1 MKALYALCLSLA
13 AFAFA
18 RPAQAEL
25 KYLSYEVQSGTVKE
39 LTAEEVEKLDV
50 TDKRWHGTISTT
62 TEDGTQT
69 QTTEMLFV
77 QDTDISKDYYIGV
90 FEVTQA
96 QAHHL
101 GLRQAVS
108 NLGSAYG
115 VEYSNTGF
123 PFASTPTLNN
133 KPGLAFP
140 KSAQWLA
147 YASASEGKL
156 ATSDKKATN
165 LHGGAA
171 SYSSSELVAWYNDN
185 KKWQA
190 GANIHGVIDIFGNAA
205 EYTCDLGEDGSP
217 VVAFYGWPAESTNKY
232 SWKKLQGLTSPA
244 ATRLDAYTIGG
255 SITDIWGARL
265 VYTVPAARTYTLTVT
280 LDGTEVS
287 KQEGINEGVEVTV
300 TPPTPAEWH
309 RLSGCTI
316 TPPQEDLQPPT
327 GEALERPYTFQMP
340 AADLTFAYTSEPYG
354 TITVEG
360 GTATVTHGEETVAA
374 GKNTQVVEGDT
385 VTLTARDPA
394 AYERFTGWTV
404 TKGEGEPTPIEPTTD
419 EETQESV
426 YSYTIPALQGGETFA
441 FTAHFEKIPYATIT
455 VKNGHAEV
463 NGETVTEVV
472 NGQEVTLVAN
482 APGEHQR
489 FTDWVVPEG
498 IEETNNRFTVS
509 GLTGQG
515 ETLTFEAKI
524 QTYPFVRVFG
534 GTVGG
539 TEGGRDDG
547 EGYYYYPGTTLNL
560 NPSGLDGYTHTGW
573 SVTVN
578 GTETESSL
586 QGDSYTIP
594 ANTYDVSIA
603 ITALYE
609 APTEPGQVEPG
620 TGATIR
626 LGYADTDGA
635 KAYDLFGSEVAADV
649 KLDDGY
655 GNVYAFPGYVPT
667 GTIATFD
674 LTDGTISYGEPTTVG
689 EAPSLVGYEGTYA
702 EFWREYMDWW
712 QKAYGTESTSYSND
726 ALTLRRVTRATDDPY
741 DDFYL
746 GVYET
751 SIANVAYLQKLCLP
765 DAKDLAFLDGK
776 IGDAKPYCFN
786 LNVTGF
792 NKENR
797 DALFDAG
804 FDVSKLPALVG
815 KAFGVTVTVPS
826 KSDLVAVA
834 GTPPTDN
841 PNAGRGASKDT
852 EIKTGMVVHLNN
864 NTVKTVH
871 GMDPDPYGFYGI
883 WGSRWEYIGGTVAVG
898 GAWNTGWEQCHVD
911 KVADGLN
918 WSRPSGLTLDVAFR
932 PKVAVEKPVTV
943 TVQYCVGEATTK
955 IGTVEVAPGHPL
967 FADFEKATPV
977 RAGYTF
983 LRWELDGTAL
993 TENPTLVAGTTT
1005 ATLTAV
1011 WEESSVSVDFEYV
1024 DCMGPSVGYPG
1035 QTICVYPPEGR
1046 QFVPHSHAIDM
1057 SAEDE
1062 DAIVEDFIW
1071 PGWPDLGMDGEDYE
1085 DGSERFVLKTSFTV
1099 TEPVT
1104 ITGNLVPIEEPE
1116 PEPEP
1121 KPGYRFRLR

>member
-25 KYLSYEVQSGTVKE
+25 EYLVYDLSTKTTETV
-39 LTAEEVEKLDV
+39 TNPDV
-50 TDKRWHGTISTT
+50 TADEYHTGS
-62 TEDGTQT
+62 
-69 QTTEMLFV
+69 EMLFV
-77 QDTDISKDYYIGV
+77 RDTTVADQTYYIGV

-96 QAHHL
+96 QA
-101 GLRQAVS
+101 AV
-108 NLGSAYG
+108 LKWYKP
-115 VEYSNTGF
+115 SNTNGWAF
-123 PFASTPTLNN
+123 GASAANFFTSLTNPLPTN
-133 KPGLAFP
+133 LAFP
-140 KSAQWLA
+140 THAQWVA
-147 YASASEGKL
+147 YTDDPASLSNDAKEDINILDGVSTWDRIPVDRWYNNYLCASPSKLESNSHGVYDIYGNVAEYATDGKGTGPFYGGATGGTDRLEHLKKGEKPEESEGL
-156 ATSDKKATN
+156 RN
-165 LHGGAA
+165 NGHGTDR
-171 SYSSSELVAWYNDN
+171 Y
-185 KKWQA
+185 
-190 GANIHGVIDIFGNAA
+190 GNSAV
-205 EYTCDLGEDGSP
+205 Y
-217 VVAFYGWPAESTNKY
+217 
-232 SWKKLQGLTSPA
+232 
-244 ATRLDAYTIGG
+244 
-255 SITDIWGARL
+255 GARL
-265 VYTVPAARTYTLTVT
+265 VYMPPKEQLYSVSVT
-280 LDGTEVS
+280 LDEANVTAET
-287 KQEGINEGVEVTV
+287 VTV
-300 TPPTPAEWH
+300 PEGMTPAELKVGTSVTVSAPTPAEWH
-309 RLSGCTI
+309 RLSGRTVTQGNLTFTEAVDAPI
-316 TPPQEDLQPPT
+316 TFDMPT
-327 GEALERPYTFQMP
+327 GNVTI
-340 AADLTFAYTSEPYG
+340 AYTSEPYG

-360 GTATVTHGEETVAA
+360 GTATVTHGGVAVE
-374 GKNTQVVEGDT
+374 GTQVVEEDI

-394 AYERFTGWTV
+394 AYEKFVKWTV
-404 TKGEGEPTPIEPTTD
+404 TVGEETTDVLLKTD
-419 EETQESV
+419 EETQESAYV
-426 YSYTIPALQGGETFA
+426 YTIPALQGGETFA
-441 FTAHFEKIPYATIT
+441 FTAVFEKIPYATIT

-482 APGEHQR
+482 DPGAHQT
-489 FTDWVVPEG
+489 FTGWVVPEG
-498 IEETNNRFTVS
+498 IEVENNRFTVS
-509 GLTGQG
+509 DLTGQG
-515 ETLTFEAKI
+515 ETLAFEAKI

-534 GTVGG
+534 GTVSG

-547 EGYYYYPGTTLNL
+547 EGYYYPGTTLNL
-560 NPSGLDGYTHTGW
+560 QPSGLDGYKHDGW
-573 SVTVN
+573 SADVN
-578 GTETESSL
+578 GKMMTL
-586 QGDSYTIP
+586 QGNSYTIP
-594 ANTYDVSIA
+594 ANTYDVTIA

-609 APTEPGQVEPG
+609 APTEPDQVEPG

-626 LGYADTDGA
+626 LGYTGTEN
-635 KAYDLFGSEVAADV
+635 AYTAHELFGSEVAGETT
-649 KLDDGY
+649 LDDGY

-911 KVADGLN
+911 SVADDLN

-943 TVQYCVGEATTK
+943 TVKYRVGETDTE
-955 IGTVEVAPGHPL
+955 IGTVEVAPGKAL

-993 TENPTLVAGTTT
+993 TENPTLAAGTTT

-1011 WEESSVSVDFEYV
+1011 WEESSVSVAFEYV

-1035 QTICVYPPEGR
+1035 QLIFVYPPKGR
-1046 QFVPHSHAIDM
+1046 QFEPNRVAIELSNRDVLE
-1057 SAEDE
+1057 SF
-1062 DAIVEDFIW
+1062 VW
-1071 PGWPDLGMDGEDYE
+1071 PGYPDLGEDGNEHE
-1085 DGSERFVLKTSFTV
+1085 DGSERFLLKKAFTV
-1099 TEPVT
+1099 TKPVT
-1104 ITGNLVPIEEPE
+1104 ITGTLVPIEEPE
-1116 PEPEP
+1116 PEV

>member
-50 TDKRWHGTISTT
+50 TDKRWHETIRTT
-62 TEDGTQT
+62 AEDGT

-77 QDTDISKDYYIGV
+77 QDTDISTEYYIGV

-101 GLRQAVS
+101 GLGQAVG

-115 VEYSNTGF
+115 VEYSTNNF

-165 LHGGAA
+165 LRGGAA
-171 SYSSSELVAWYNDN
+171 SYSSFELGAWYND

-217 VVAFYGWPAESTNKY
+217 VEAFYGWPVESNNTY
-232 SWKKLQGLTSPA
+232 SWGKLEKLTSPSD
-244 ATRLDAYTIGG
+244 TRLDAYNIGG

-287 KQEGINEGVEVTV
+287 KQEGLNEGVEVTV

-309 RLSGCTI
+309 RLSGRTV
-316 TPPQEDLQPPT
+316 TPDT
-327 GEALERPYTFQMP
+327 
-340 AADLTFAYTSEPYG
+340 LTFTEAPDGTLTFNMPTSDVTIAYTSEPYG

-360 GTATVTHGEETVAA
+360 GTAKVTHGEETVTA
-374 GKNTQVVEGDT
+374 GKNTQVVEEDT
-385 VTLTARDPA
+385 VTLTAREPA
-394 AYERFTGWTV
+394 AYEKFVKWTV
-404 TKGEGEPTPIEPTTD
+404 TKGEETVDVPLTTD

-441 FTAHFEKIPYATIT
+441 FTAVFEKIPYAIIT
-455 VKNGHAEV
+455 VKNGYAQV

-472 NGQEVTLVAN
+472 NGQEVTLVHDT
-482 APGEHQR
+482 PGAHQT
-489 FTDWVVPEG
+489 FTGWVVPEG
-498 IEETNNRFTVS
+498 IEVTNNRFKVS

-547 EGYYYYPGTTLNL
+547 EGYYYPGTTLNL

-603 ITALYE
+603 ITALYK

-626 LGYADTDGA
+626 LGYADTEGT

-655 GNVYAFPGYVPT
+655 GNVYAFPGYTPA
-667 GTIATFD
+667 GAIATFD
-674 LTDGTISYGEPTTVG
+674 LTDNTISYGEPAADAG
-689 EAPSLVGYEGTYA
+689 KAPAWEGYEGTYA
-702 EFWREYMDWW
+702 EFWREYMEWW
-712 QKAYGTESTSYSND
+712 QKAYGAESSSLSPT
-726 ALTLRRVTRATDDPY
+726 AITLRRVTPASGDE
-741 DDFYL
+741 FYL

-751 SIANVAYLQKLCLP
+751 PIGNVANLLDLTAEKVGNPWVWECLAPLSKSSTDVYRYLDVFKPTGYEYLNDNYPFAKL
-765 DAKDLAFLDGK
+765 AQM
-776 IGDAKPYCFN
+776 IG
-786 LNVTGF
+786 
-792 NKENR
+792 ER
-797 DALFDAG
+797 
-804 FDVSKLPALVG
+804 
-815 KAFGVTVTVPS
+815 FGVQASLPS
-826 KSDLVAVA
+826 SADLVAVGA
-834 GTPPTDN
+834 GSATTEN
-841 PNAGRGASKDT
+841 PQAGHGYGRDT
-852 EIKTGMVVHLNN
+852 AIDKEMVIGSDSSNVANN
-864 NTVKTVH
+864 KADA
-871 GMDPDPYGFYGI
+871 MKADPYGFYGI
-883 WGSRWEYIGGTVAVG
+883 WGSYWEACTNGYVG
-898 GAWNTGWEQCHVD
+898 SSRKASTATCYSTNIETGANFITT
-911 KVADGLN
+911 A
-918 WSRPSGLTLDVAFR
+918 AFR

-943 TVQYCVGEATTK
+943 TVQYRVGEATTE

-983 LRWELDGTAL
+983 LQWELDGEVLTA
-993 TENPTLVAGTTT
+993 NSTLAAGTTT

-1011 WEESSVSVDFEYV
+1011 WEESSVFVEFEYV
-1024 DCMGPSVGYPG
+1024 NCMGPSVGYPG

-1062 DAIVEDFIW
+1062 EAVVEDFLW
-1071 PGWPDLGMDGEDYE
+1071 PGYPDLGEDGNDFE
-1085 DGSERFVLKTSFTV
+1085 DGSEQFLLKTSFTV

-1104 ITGNLVPIEEPE
+1104 ITGTLVPIEEPE
-1116 PEPEP
+1116 PEPEV

>member
-39 LTAEEVEKLDV
+39 LTAEEVEELDV
-50 TDKRWHGTISTT
+50 TDERWHETITA
-62 TEDGTQT
+62 EDGTQT
-69 QTTEMLFV
+69 KTTEMLFV
-77 QDTDISKDYYIGV
+77 QDTDISTEYYIGV

-96 QAHHL
+96 QAYHL

-108 NLGSAYG
+108 SSGSAYG
-115 VEYSNTGF
+115 VEYSTNNF

-147 YASASEGKL
+147 YASTSEGTL
-156 ATSDKKATN
+156 ATSDKEATN
-165 LHGGAA
+165 LRGGAA
-171 SYSSSELVAWYNDN
+171 SYSSSELLAWYND
-185 KKWQA
+185 KEEWQA

-217 VVAFYGWPAESTNKY
+217 VVAFYGWPAESNNRY
-232 SWKKLQGLTSPA
+232 SWENLQGLTSPSD
-244 ATRLDAYTIGG
+244 TRLDAYNIGG

-287 KQEGINEGVEVTV
+287 KQEGLKEGDMVMVE
-300 TPPTPAEWH
+300 PPEVAEGK

-316 TPPQEDLQPPT
+316 TPPQENLKPPT
-327 GEALERPYTFQMP
+327 DLESWYRFPMP
-340 AADLTFAYTSEPYG
+340 ATDLTFAYTSEPYG

-360 GTATVTHGEETVAA
+360 GTAKVMHGGVAVE
-374 GKNTQVVEGDT
+374 GTQVVEEDI
-385 VTLTARDPA
+385 VTLTAREPA
-394 AYERFTGWTV
+394 AYEKFVKWTV
-404 TKGEGEPTPIEPTTD
+404 TVGEETTDVLLKTD
-419 EETQESV
+419 EETQESAYV
-426 YSYTIPALQGGETFA
+426 YTIPALQGGETFA
-441 FTAHFEKIPYATIT
+441 FTAVFEKIPYATLT
-455 VKNGHAEV
+455 VKNGYAQV
-463 NGETVTEVV
+463 NGVTVTEVV
-472 NGQEVTLVAN
+472 NDDVVTLVAN
-482 APGEHQR
+482 DPGAHQI
-489 FTDWVVPEG
+489 FTGWVAPEG
-498 IEETNNRFTVS
+498 IEVTNNRFTVS

-515 ETLTFEAKI
+515 ETLAFEAKI

-534 GTVGG
+534 GTVSG
-539 TEGGRDDG
+539 TEGGRDDD
-547 EGYYYYPGTTLNL
+547 EGYYHPGTTLNL

-573 SVTVN
+573 SVDVN
-578 GTETESSL
+578 GTETTL
-586 QGDSYTIP
+586 QGLSYTIP
-594 ANTYDVSIA
+594 ANTYDVTIA

-626 LGYADTDGA
+626 LGYTGA
-635 KAYDLFGSEVAADV
+635 ENVYTAHELFGSEVAGEV
-649 KLDDGY
+649 TLDDGY
-655 GNVYAFPGYVPT
+655 GNVYAFPGYVPA
-667 GTIATFD
+667 GAIATFD
-674 LTDGTISYGEPTTVG
+674 LTDNSISYGEPAADAG
-689 EAPSLVGYEGTYA
+689 KAPAWEGYEGTYA
-702 EFWREYMDWW
+702 EFWREYMEWW
-712 QKAYGTESTSYSND
+712 QKAYGTESSSLSTT
-726 ALTLRRVTRATDDPY
+726 AITLRRVTPASGDE
-741 DDFYL
+741 FYL

-751 SIANVAYLQKLCLP
+751 PIGNVANLLDLTAEKVGNAYVWKCLAPLSKSSTDVYRYL
-765 DAKDLAFLDGK
+765 DVF
-776 IGDAKPYCFN
+776 KPTGYEY
-786 LNVTGF
+786 LNREYPF
-792 NKENR
+792 
-797 DALFDAG
+797 
-804 FDVSKLPALVG
+804 SKLAQMIG
-815 KAFGVTVTVPS
+815 ERFGVQASLPS
-826 KSDLVAVA
+826 SADLVAVGA
-834 GTPPTDN
+834 GGVSEKN
-841 PNAGRGASKDT
+841 PQAGQGYGRDT
-852 EIKTGMVVHLNN
+852 AIEKEMVVGSDSALAANN
-864 NTVKTVH
+864 KADA
-871 GMDPDPYGFYGI
+871 MKADPYGFYGI
-883 WGSRWEYIGGTVAVG
+883 WGSYWEACTNGYVGSSRKAATSTCYSTNIETGANFITVA
-898 GAWNTGWEQCHVD
+898 
-911 KVADGLN
+911 
-918 WSRPSGLTLDVAFR
+918 AFR

-943 TVQYCVGEATTK
+943 TVQYRVGEATTE
-955 IGTVEVAPGHPL
+955 IGTVEVAPGKPL

-983 LRWELDGTAL
+983 KGWELDDEAL
-993 TENPTLVAGTTT
+993 TVNPTLAADQTT

-1011 WEESSVSVDFEYV
+1011 WEESSVFVEFEYV

-1071 PGWPDLGMDGEDYE
+1071 PGWLDLGMDGEDYE

-1116 PEPEP
+1116 PEV

>member
-18 RPAQAEL
+18 RSAQAEL

-50 TDKRWHGTISTT
+50 TDKRWHETITA
-62 TEDGTQT
+62 EDGTQT
-69 QTTEMLFV
+69 KTTEMLFV
-77 QDTDISKDYYIGV
+77 QDTDISTEYYIGV

-96 QAHHL
+96 QAYHL
-101 GLRQAVS
+101 GLRPAVS

-287 KQEGINEGVEVTV
+287 KQEGIKEGDMVMVE
-300 TPPTPAEWH
+300 PPEVAEGK

-316 TPPQEDLQPPT
+316 TPPQENLKPPT
-327 GEALERPYTFQMP
+327 DLESWYRFPMP
-340 AADLTFAYTSEPYG
+340 ATDLTFAYTSEPYG

-360 GTATVTHGEETVAA
+360 GTAKVMHGGVAVE
-374 GKNTQVVEGDT
+374 GTQVVEEDI
-385 VTLTARDPA
+385 VTLTAREPA
-394 AYERFTGWTV
+394 AYEKFVKWTV

-482 APGEHQR
+482 DPGEHQR
-489 FTDWVVPEG
+489 FTGWVVPEG
-498 IEETNNRFTVS
+498 IEVTNNRFKVS

-515 ETLTFEAKI
+515 ETLPFEAKI

-547 EGYYYYPGTTLNL
+547 EGYYYPGTTLNL

-586 QGDSYTIP
+586 QGNSYTIP

-603 ITALYE
+603 ITALYK

-626 LGYADTDGA
+626 LGYADTEGT

-655 GNVYAFPGYVPT
+655 GNVYAFPGYTPA
-667 GTIATFD
+667 GAIATFD
-674 LTDGTISYGEPTTVG
+674 LTDNTISYGEPAADAG
-689 EAPSLVGYEGTYA
+689 KAPAWEGYKGTYK
-702 EFWREYMDWW
+702 EFWREYMEWW
-712 QKAYGTESTSYSND
+712 QKAYGTESSSLSAT
-726 ALTLRRVTRATDDPY
+726 AITLRRVTPASGDE
-741 DDFYL
+741 FYL

-751 SIANVAYLQKLCLP
+751 PIGNVANLLDLTAEKVGNPWVWECLAPLSKSSTDVYRYLDVFKPTGYEYLNDNYPFAKL
-765 DAKDLAFLDGK
+765 AQM
-776 IGDAKPYCFN
+776 IG
-786 LNVTGF
+786 
-792 NKENR
+792 ER
-797 DALFDAG
+797 
-804 FDVSKLPALVG
+804 
-815 KAFGVTVTVPS
+815 FGVQASLPS
-826 KSDLVAVA
+826 SADLVAVGA
-834 GTPPTDN
+834 GSATTEN
-841 PNAGRGASKDT
+841 PQAGQGYGRDTAIKEEMVIGSDSSNAA
-852 EIKTGMVVHLNN
+852 NN
-864 NTVKTVH
+864 KADA
-871 GMDPDPYGFYGI
+871 MKADPYGFYGI
-883 WGSRWEYIGGTVAVG
+883 WGSYWEACTNGYVGSSRKYSLSVAYST
-898 GAWNTGWEQCHVD
+898 NIETGRNFITT
-911 KVADGLN
+911 A
-918 WSRPSGLTLDVAFR
+918 AFR

-955 IGTVEVAPGHPL
+955 IGEVEVAPGHPL

-983 LRWELDGTAL
+983 LRWELDGEAL
-993 TENPTLVAGTTT
+993 TVNPTLAAGTTI

-1011 WEESSVSVDFEYV
+1011 WEESSVFVEFEYV
-1024 DCMGPSVGYPG
+1024 NCMGPSVGYPG

-1046 QFVPHSHAIDM
+1046 QFVPNRVAIELSNRDVL
-1057 SAEDE
+1057 ERFD
-1062 DAIVEDFIW
+1062 
-1071 PGWPDLGMDGEDYE
+1071 WPDYPDSGKDRLDFE

-1104 ITGNLVPIEEPE
+1104 ITGTLEPIEEPE

>member
-25 KYLSYEVQSGTVKE
+25 EYLVYDLSTKTTETV
-39 LTAEEVEKLDV
+39 TNPDV
-50 TDKRWHGTISTT
+50 TADEYHTGS
-62 TEDGTQT
+62 
-69 QTTEMLFV
+69 EMLFV
-77 QDTDISKDYYIGV
+77 RDTTVADQTYYIGV
-90 FEVTQA
+90 FEVTRA
-96 QAHHL
+96 QAATLKWTGVPENNHD
-101 GLRQAVS
+101 GW
-108 NLGSAYG
+108 AYG
-115 VEYSNTGF
+115 TNAEGN
-123 PFASTPTLNN
+123 FATAV
-133 KPGLAFP
+133 KPLPKNLAFP
-140 KSAQWLA
+140 THAQWVA
-147 YASASEGKL
+147 YTDDPATLTNEAKKYINIKDGASSWQTYSSEEWYNDHLCASPSQLKPNSHGVYDIYGNVAEYATKGEGDGPFYGGAAADRFTQLSENSQENLRNNGKL
-156 ATSDKKATN
+156 ASK
-165 LHGGAA
+165 
-171 SYSSSELVAWYNDN
+171 
-185 KKWQA
+185 
-190 GANIHGVIDIFGNAA
+190 
-205 EYTCDLGEDGSP
+205 
-217 VVAFYGWPAESTNKY
+217 YGKDSH
-232 SWKKLQGLTSPA
+232 SC
-244 ATRLDAYTIGG
+244 
-255 SITDIWGARL
+255 GARL
-265 VYTVPAARTYTLTVT
+265 VYMPPKEQLYSVTVT
-280 LDGTEVS
+280 LEEADVTETTVTVPEGADPAALAVGTS
-287 KQEGINEGVEVTV
+287 VTV
-300 TPPTPAEWH
+300 TPPTPAAGK
-309 RLSGCTI
+309 RLSGYTV
-316 TPPQEDLQPPT
+316 TPDTLDFT
-327 GEALERPYTFQMP
+327 EASNGT
-340 AADLTFAYTSEPYG
+340 LTFTMPTSAVTIAYTSEPYG

-360 GTATVTHGEETVAA
+360 GMAMVTHDEETISAEN
-374 GKNTQVVEGDT
+374 GTEVVQGDI
-385 VTLTARDPA
+385 VTLLTVESA

-404 TKGEGEPTPIEPTTD
+404 TKDGGEPTPIEPTTD

-426 YSYTIPALQGGETFA
+426 YAYEIPALDGGETFA
-441 FTAHFEKIPYATIT
+441 FTAVFEKIPYATIT

-482 APGEHQR
+482 DSGAHQV
-489 FTDWVVPEG
+489 FTGCWETPED
-498 IEETNNRFTVS
+498 IEVTNNRFKVS

-515 ETLTFEAKI
+515 EKLTFEAKI

-534 GTVGG
+534 GTVSG

-547 EGYYYYPGTTLNL
+547 EGYYYPGTTLNL
-560 NPSGLDGYTHTGW
+560 TPSGLDGYKHDGW
-573 SVTVN
+573 SVDVN
-578 GTETESSL
+578 GKMMTL
-586 QGDSYTIP
+586 QGNSYTIP
-594 ANTYDVSIA
+594 ANTYDVTIA

-609 APTEPGQVEPG
+609 APTEPDQVEPG

-626 LGYADTDGA
+626 LGYTGTEN
-635 KAYDLFGSEVAADV
+635 AYTAPELFGSEVAGETT
-649 KLDDGY
+649 LDDGY
-655 GNVYAFPGYVPT
+655 GNVYAFPGYTPA

-674 LTDGTISYGEPTTVG
+674 LTNGSISYGEPADDAG
-689 EAPSLVGYEGTYA
+689 DPPSLVGYEGSYA
-702 EFWREYMDWW
+702 EFWREYMAWW
-712 QKAYGTESTSYSND
+712 QKAYGTESTSYSNA
-726 ALTLRRVTRATDDPY
+726 ALTLRRVTRTTDDPY

-751 SIANVAYLQKLCLP
+751 SIGNVAYLQKLCLP

-943 TVQYCVGEATTK
+943 TVKYRVGETDTE
-955 IGTVEVAPGHPL
+955 IGTVEVAPGKAL

-993 TENPTLVAGTTT
+993 TENPTLAAGTTT

-1011 WEESSVSVDFEYV
+1011 WEESSVSVAFEYV

-1035 QTICVYPPEGR
+1035 QLIFVYPPEGR
-1046 QFVPHSHAIDM
+1046 QFEPNRVAIELSNRDVLE
-1057 SAEDE
+1057 SF
-1062 DAIVEDFIW
+1062 VW
-1071 PGWPDLGMDGEDYE
+1071 PGYPDLGEDGKEHE
-1085 DGSERFVLKTSFTV
+1085 DGSERFLLKKAFTV
-1099 TEPVT
+1099 TKPVT
-1104 ITGNLVPIEEPE
+1104 ITGTLVPIEEPE
-1116 PEPEP
+1116 PEV

>member
-18 RPAQAEL
+18 RPAQAKLE
-25 KYLSYEVQSGTVKE
+25 YLVYDLSNGATETV
-39 LTAEEVEKLDV
+39 TSPDV
-50 TDKRWHGTISTT
+50 TADEYHTGSK
-62 TEDGTQT
+62 
-69 QTTEMLFV
+69 MLFV
-77 QDTDISKDYYIGV
+77 RDTTLADQTYYIGV

-96 QAHHL
+96 QADTL
-101 GLRQAVS
+101 GWDGASER
-108 NLGSAYG
+108 GGWAYG
-115 VEYSNTGF
+115 TNAASN
-123 PFASTPTLNN
+123 FASHSLPTNV
-133 KPGLAFP
+133 AFP
-140 KSAQWLA
+140 THGQWVAYTDDPATLSNDAKGDINISGGVLSRQTLEAWYKSYLCASSSKLKSNSHGVYDIYGNVAEYVTDGEGTGPFYGGASAQADRIGQLA
-147 YASASEGKL
+147 DTSNDKL
-156 ATSDKKATN
+156 R
-165 LHGGAA
+165 
-171 SYSSSELVAWYNDN
+171 
-185 KKWQA
+185 
-190 GANIHGVIDIFGNAA
+190 
-205 EYTCDLGEDGSP
+205 
-217 VVAFYGWPAESTNKY
+217 
-232 SWKKLQGLTSPA
+232 LQGKASSRYGTA
-244 ATRLDAYTIGG
+244 NVC
-255 SITDIWGARL
+255 GARL
-265 VYTVPAARTYTLTVT
+265 VYMPPKEQLYSVSVSLDNADVTETTVTVPEGMDPAALAV
-280 LDGTEVS
+280 GTS
-287 KQEGINEGVEVTV
+287 VTV
-300 TPPTPAEWH
+300 TPPTPDAGK
-309 RLSGCTI
+309 RLSGYTV
-316 TPPQEDLQPPT
+316 TPDTLDFT
-327 GEALERPYTFQMP
+327 EASNGT
-340 AADLTFAYTSEPYG
+340 LTFTMPTSAVTIAYTSEPYG

-360 GTATVTHGEETVAA
+360 GTATVTHGGETVET
-374 GKNTQVVEGDT
+374 GKNTQVVTGDT

-404 TKGEGEPTPIEPTTD
+404 TVGEGEPTPIEPTTD

-441 FTAHFEKIPYATIT
+441 FTAVFEKIPYATIT

-482 APGEHQR
+482 DSGAHQV
-489 FTDWVVPEG
+489 FTGWETPEG
-498 IEETNNRFTVS
+498 IEVTNNRFKVS

-515 ETLTFEAKI
+515 EKLTFEAKI

-534 GTVGG
+534 GTVSG
-539 TEGGRDDG
+539 TEGGRDDV
-547 EGYYYYPGTTLNL
+547 EGYYYPGTTLNL
-560 NPSGLDGYTHTGW
+560 TPSGLDGYKHDGW
-573 SVTVN
+573 SVDVN
-578 GTETESSL
+578 GKMMTL
-586 QGDSYTIP
+586 QGNSYTIP
-594 ANTYDVSIA
+594 ANTYDVTIA

-609 APTEPGQVEPG
+609 APTEPDQVEPG

-626 LGYADTDGA
+626 LGYTGTEN
-635 KAYDLFGSEVAADV
+635 AYTAPELFGSEVAGETTI
-649 KLDDGY
+649 DDGY
-655 GNVYAFPGYVPT
+655 GNVYAFPGYTPA

-674 LTDGTISYGEPTTVG
+674 LTNGSISYGEPADDAG
-689 EAPSLVGYEGTYA
+689 DPPSLVGYEGSYA
-702 EFWREYMDWW
+702 EFWREYMAWW
-712 QKAYGTESTSYSND
+712 QKAYGTESTSYSNA
-726 ALTLRRVTRATDDPY
+726 ALTLRRVTRTTDDPY

-751 SIANVAYLQKLCLP
+751 SIGNVAYLQKLCLP
-765 DAKDLAFLDGK
+765 DAKDLAFLNGK
-776 IGDAKPYCFN
+776 TGDATPYCFN

-826 KSDLVAVA
+826 KTDLVAVA
-834 GTPPTDN
+834 GTPPADN
-841 PNAGRGASKDT
+841 PNAGRGADKDKAI
-852 EIKTGMVVHLNN
+852 ETGMVVCSTN

-883 WGSRWEYIGGTVAVG
+883 WGSQWEYVAEGVAVG
-898 GAWNTGWEQCHVD
+898 GARNTGWGQCHVD
-911 KVADGLN
+911 SVADGLN

-943 TVQYCVGEATTK
+943 TVQYRVGEATTE

-983 LRWELDGTAL
+983 LRWELDGEAL
-993 TENPTLVAGTTT
+993 TANPTLAAGTTT

-1011 WEESSVSVDFEYV
+1011 WEESSVFVEFEYV

-1046 QFVPHSHAIDM
+1046 QFVPNRVAIAL
-1057 SAEDE
+1057 SNEDVME
-1062 DAIVEDFIW
+1062 RFDW
-1071 PGWPDLGMDGEDYE
+1071 PGYPDLGMDGEDFE

-1104 ITGNLVPIEEPE
+1104 ITGKLVPIEEPE
-1116 PEPEP
+1116 PEV

>member
-50 TDKRWHGTISTT
+50 TDKRWHETITA
-62 TEDGTQT
+62 EDGTQT
-69 QTTEMLFV
+69 KTTEMLFV
-77 QDTDISKDYYIGV
+77 QDTDISTEYYIGV

-101 GLRQAVS
+101 GLGQAVS

-115 VEYSNTGF
+115 VEYSTNNF

-140 KSAQWLA
+140 KSDQWLA
-147 YASASEGKL
+147 YASTSEGKL
-156 ATSDKKATN
+156 ATSDKDATN
-165 LHGGAA
+165 LRGGATIT
-171 SYSSSELVAWYNDN
+171 SSSELVAWYND

-217 VVAFYGWPAESTNKY
+217 VVAFYGWPAESNNTY
-232 SWKKLQGLTSPA
+232 SWKNLQGLTSPA
-244 ATRLDAYTIGG
+244 ATRLDACTIGG

-287 KQEGINEGVEVTV
+287 KQEGLNEGTSVTV
-300 TPPTPAEWH
+300 TPPAPAEWH

-316 TPPQEDLQPPT
+316 APPQENLQPPT

-340 AADLTFAYTSEPYG
+340 AADLAFAYTSEPYG

-360 GTATVTHGEETVAA
+360 GTATVTHAGEPVA
-374 GKNTQVVEGDT
+374 GTEVVAGDT
-385 VTLTARDPA
+385 VTLTAREPGA
-394 AYERFTGWTV
+394 HERFTGWAVTV
-404 TKGEGEPTPIEPTTD
+404 GEGEPTPIEPTTD
-419 EETQESV
+419 DETQESA
-426 YSYTIPALQGGETFA
+426 YTYTIPELQGGETFA
-441 FTAHFEKIPYATIT
+441 FTAHFEIIPYATLT
-455 VKNGHAEV
+455 VKNGYAQV
-463 NGETVTEVV
+463 NGTTVTEVV
-472 NGQEVTLVAN
+472 NEDEVTLIHNALGAHQVFNGWVA
-482 APGEHQR
+482 
-489 FTDWVVPEG
+489 PEG
-498 IEETNNRFTVS
+498 ITVEDNRFTVS
-509 GLTGQG
+509 DLTGLG
-515 ETLTFEAKI
+515 ERLTFEAKI

-534 GTVGG
+534 GKVSS
-539 TEGGRDDG
+539 TEGGHNDG
-547 EGYYYYPGTTLNL
+547 EGYYHPGTKLNL
-560 NPSGLDGYTHTGW
+560 TASGLDGYTHTGW

-586 QGDSYTIP
+586 QGNSYTIP
-594 ANTYDVSIA
+594 ANTYDVTIA
-603 ITALYE
+603 ITALYK
-609 APTEPGQVEPG
+609 APTEPGEVDPG

-626 LGYADTDGA
+626 LGYADTEGT

-655 GNVYAFPGYVPT
+655 GNVYAFPGYVPA
-667 GTIATFD
+667 GAIATFD
-674 LTDGTISYGEPTTVG
+674 LTDNSISYGEPAADA
-689 EAPSLVGYEGTYA
+689 EEPPSRVGYEGIYA
-702 EFWREYMDWW
+702 EFWREYMAWW
-712 QKAYGTESTSYSND
+712 QKAYGTESTSYSNA

-751 SIANVAYLQKLCLP
+751 SMANVAYLQKLCVPNEKERLT
-765 DAKDLAFLDGK
+765 FLDGRT
-776 IGDAKPYCFN
+776 GDAKPYCFTKDF
-786 LNVTGF
+786 LGIEMT
-792 NKENR
+792 ER
-797 DALFDAG
+797 DALIMRYPVPKVLSMIG
-804 FDVSKLPALVG
+804 E
-815 KAFGVTVTVPS
+815 AFEVTVAAPN

-834 GTPPTDN
+834 GTPPADN
-841 PNAGRGASKDT
+841 PGAGQGANKDT
-852 EIKTGMVVHLNN
+852 KIVKGMVVCSTN
-864 NTVKTVH
+864 NTVTTVY

-883 WGSRWEYIGGTVAVG
+883 WGSQWEYVAEGVAVG
-898 GAWNTGWEQCHVD
+898 GARDRGFGACYVDNDEGFTIDWN
-911 KVADGLN
+911 
-918 WSRPSGLTLDVAFR
+918 RPYGITFDTTFR

-943 TVQYCVGEATTK
+943 TVQYRVGEATTK
-955 IGTVEVAPGHPL
+955 IGTVEVAPGKPL

-983 LRWELDGTAL
+983 LRWELDGKAL
-993 TENPTLVAGTTT
+993 TKNPTLAADQTT

-1011 WEESSVSVDFEYV
+1011 WEESSVFVEFEYV

-1071 PGWPDLGMDGEDYE
+1071 PDYPDSGKDHLDFE

-1104 ITGNLVPIEEPE
+1104 ITGTLEPIEEPE
-1116 PEPEP
+1116 PEPEV

>member
-25 KYLSYEVQSGTVKE
+25 EYLVYDLSTGHTETV
-39 LTAEEVEKLDV
+39 TNPDV
-50 TDKRWHGTISTT
+50 KADEYHTGSK
-62 TEDGTQT
+62 
-69 QTTEMLFV
+69 MLFV
-77 QDTDISKDYYIGV
+77 RDTSLADQSYYIGV
-90 FEVTQA
+90 FEVTQE

-101 GLRQAVS
+101 GLGQPVWNA
-108 NLGSAYG
+108 GYAYG
-115 VEYSNTGF
+115 AAYDTSSNF
-123 PFASTPTLNN
+123 PFASTPTLN
-133 KPGLAFP
+133 KSGLSFP
-140 KSAQWLA
+140 TSAQWLA
-147 YASASEGKL
+147 YASDADGKPDL
-156 ATSDKKATN
+156 VKKTETN
-165 LHGGAA
+165 VYGGP
-171 SYSSSELVAWYNDN
+171 SYGRSQTPLAWYND
-185 KKWQA
+185 A
-190 GANIHGVIDIFGNAA
+190 GYRANTHGVVDIFGNVA
-205 EYTCDLGEDGSP
+205 EYVCDPETGDA
-217 VVAFYGWPAESTNKY
+217 AFYGWYTNNQNY
-232 SWKKLQGLTSPA
+232 SWSKLQATTA
-244 ATRLDAYTIGG
+244 AGTELQASTISNSNSEYTC
-255 SITDIWGARL
+255 IWGARL
-265 VYTVPAARTYTLTVT
+265 VYTTPAARTYTLTVT

-287 KQEGINEGVEVTV
+287 KQEGLNEGTSVTV
-300 TPPTPAEWH
+300 TPPEVAEWH

-316 TPPQEDLQPPT
+316 TPPQKNLQPPT
-327 GEALERPYTFQMP
+327 GEALGRPYTFPMP
-340 AADLTFAYTSEPYG
+340 ATDLTFAYTSESYG
-354 TITVEG
+354 TITVAEG
-360 GTATVTHGEETVAA
+360 SATVTHGGETVET
-374 GKNTQVVEGDT
+374 GKNTQVVTGDT
-385 VTLTARDPA
+385 VTLTAREPGA
-394 AYERFTGWTV
+394 HERFTGWTV
-404 TKGEGEPTPIEPTTD
+404 TVGEGEPTPIEPTTD
-419 EETQESV
+419 EETQESAYV
-426 YSYTIPALQGGETFA
+426 YTIPALQGGETFA
-441 FTAHFEKIPYATIT
+441 FTAVFEKIPYATIT

-482 APGEHQR
+482 DSGAHQV
-489 FTDWVVPEG
+489 FTGWETPEG
-498 IEETNNRFTVS
+498 IEVTNNRFKVS

-515 ETLTFEAKI
+515 EKLTFEAKI

-539 TEGGRDDG
+539 TEGGTEGGHNDG
-547 EGYYYYPGTTLNL
+547 EGYYYPGTTLNL

-603 ITALYE
+603 ITALYK

-626 LGYADTDGA
+626 LGYADTEGT

-655 GNVYAFPGYVPT
+655 GNVYAFPGYTPA
-667 GTIATFD
+667 GAIATFD
-674 LTDGTISYGEPTTVG
+674 LTDNTISYGEPAADAG
-689 EAPSLVGYEGTYA
+689 EQPSLVGYEGTYA
-702 EFWREYMDWW
+702 EFWREYMAWW

-751 SIANVAYLQKLCLP
+751 SMANVAYLQKLCVPNEKERLT
-765 DAKDLAFLDGK
+765 FLDGRT
-776 IGDAKPYCFN
+776 GDAKPYCFTKDF
-786 LNVTGF
+786 LGIEMT
-792 NKENR
+792 ER
-797 DALFDAG
+797 DALIMRYPVPKVLSMIG
-804 FDVSKLPALVG
+804 E
-815 KAFGVTVTVPS
+815 AFEVTVAAPN

-834 GTPPTDN
+834 GTPPADN
-841 PNAGRGASKDT
+841 PGAGQGANKDT
-852 EIKTGMVVHLNN
+852 KIVKGMVVCSTN
-864 NTVKTVH
+864 NTVTTVY

-883 WGSRWEYIGGTVAVG
+883 WGSQWEYVAEGVAVG
-898 GAWNTGWEQCHVD
+898 GARDRGFGACYVDNDEGFTIEWN
-911 KVADGLN
+911 
-918 WSRPSGLTLDVAFR
+918 RPYGITFDTTFR

-943 TVQYCVGEATTK
+943 TVQYRVGEATTE

-983 LRWELDGTAL
+983 LRWELDGEAL
-993 TENPTLVAGTTT
+993 TANPTLAAGTTT

-1011 WEESSVSVDFEYV
+1011 WEESSVFVEFEYV

-1046 QFVPHSHAIDM
+1046 QFEPNRVAIAL
-1057 SAEDE
+1057 SNEDVME
-1062 DAIVEDFIW
+1062 RFDW
-1071 PGWPDLGMDGEDYE
+1071 PGYPDLGMDGEDFE

-1104 ITGNLVPIEEPE
+1104 ITGKLVPIEEPVR
-1116 PEPEP
+1116 
-1121 KPGYRFRLR
+1121 PGYRFRLR

>member
-25 KYLSYEVQSGTVKE
+25 EYLVYDLSTGHTETVTNPDV
-39 LTAEEVEKLDV
+39 TAEVYHTGSK
-50 TDKRWHGTISTT
+50 
-62 TEDGTQT
+62 
-69 QTTEMLFV
+69 MLFV
-77 QDTDISKDYYIGV
+77 RDPKVADQTYYIGV
-90 FEVTQA
+90 FEVTRA
-96 QAHHL
+96 QAATL
-101 GLRQAVS
+101 KWTGVPE
-108 NLGSAYG
+108 NNDDGWAYG
-115 VEYSNTGF
+115 TTTEGN
-123 PFASTPTLNN
+123 FATAV
-133 KPGLAFP
+133 KPLPKNLAFP
-140 KSAQWLA
+140 TYDQWVAYTDDPATLSDDAKKDVNIKNGASRVIISQEKWYNEYLCASPSQLDSNSHGVYDIYGNVAEYVTGGTGGGPFYGGAAADADSFAQLLDT
-147 YASASEGKL
+147 SSDKLRLSGKL
-156 ATSDKKATN
+156 ASR
-165 LHGGAA
+165 
-171 SYSSSELVAWYNDN
+171 YNEN
-185 KKWQA
+185 N
-190 GANIHGVIDIFGNAA
+190 ANV
-205 EYTCDLGEDGSP
+205 C
-217 VVAFYGWPAESTNKY
+217 
-232 SWKKLQGLTSPA
+232 
-244 ATRLDAYTIGG
+244 
-255 SITDIWGARL
+255 GARL
-265 VYTVPAARTYTLTVT
+265 VYMPPKEQFYSVTVT
-280 LDGTEVS
+280 LDGTDVTEATVTVP
-287 KQEGINEGVEVTV
+287 EGMTPAELKVGTSVTV

-309 RLSGCTI
+309 RLSGRTV
-316 TPPQEDLQPPT
+316 TQ
-327 GEALERPYTFQMP
+327 GN
-340 AADLTFAYTSEPYG
+340 LTFTEAVDAPITFNMPTSNVVIAYTSEPYG

-360 GTATVTHGEETVAA
+360 GTATVTHGEEIVAA

-385 VTLTARDPA
+385 VTLTAREPA
-394 AYERFTGWTV
+394 AYEKFVKWTV

-482 APGEHQR
+482 APGEHQC
-489 FTDWVVPEG
+489 FTGWVVPEG
-498 IEETNNRFTVS
+498 IEVTNNRIKVS

-547 EGYYYYPGTTLNL
+547 EGYYYPGTTLNL

-603 ITALYE
+603 ITALYK

-626 LGYADTDGA
+626 LGYADTEGT

-655 GNVYAFPGYVPT
+655 GNVYAFPGYTPA
-667 GTIATFD
+667 GAIATFD
-674 LTDGTISYGEPTTVG
+674 LTDNSISYGEPAADAG
-689 EAPSLVGYEGTYA
+689 EQPSLVGYEGTYA
-702 EFWREYMDWW
+702 EFWREYMAWW

-765 DAKDLAFLDGK
+765 DATDLAFLDK
-776 IGDAKPYCFN
+776 RTGDATPYCFN

-792 NKENR
+792 IPTER
-797 DALFDAG
+797 DNLFDAG
-804 FDVSKLPALVG
+804 FDVSKLPAMVG

-826 KSDLVAVA
+826 KTDLVAVA
-834 GTPPTDN
+834 GTPPVDN
-841 PNAGRGASKDT
+841 PNAGRGAGKDT
-852 EIKTGMVVHLNN
+852 AIETEMVVCSTN

-883 WGSRWEYIGGTVAVG
+883 WGSQWEYVAEGVAVG
-898 GAWNTGWEQCHVD
+898 GARNTGWGQCHVD
-911 KVADGLN
+911 SVADGLN

-955 IGTVEVAPGHPL
+955 IGTVEVAPGKPL

-983 LRWELDGTAL
+983 LWWELDGKAL
-993 TENPTLVAGTTT
+993 TENPTLAADQTT

-1011 WEESSVSVDFEYV
+1011 WEESSVFVEFEYV

-1116 PEPEP
+1116 PEM

>member
-25 KYLSYEVQSGTVKE
+25 EYLVYDLSTGHTETVTNPDV
-39 LTAEEVEKLDV
+39 TAEVYHTGSK
-50 TDKRWHGTISTT
+50 
-62 TEDGTQT
+62 
-69 QTTEMLFV
+69 MLFV
-77 QDTDISKDYYIGV
+77 RDPNVADKTYYIGV
-90 FEVTQA
+90 FEVTRA
-96 QAHHL
+96 QAATL
-101 GLRQAVS
+101 KWTGLS
-108 NLGSAYG
+108 ENNHDGWAYG
-115 VEYSNTGF
+115 TNTEGTF
-123 PFASTPTLNN
+123 ISAARSLPKN
-133 KPGLAFP
+133 LAFP
-140 KSAQWLA
+140 THAQWKA
-147 YASASEGKL
+147 YTDDPATLSDDAKKDINIKGGASSLSRSVERWYNEYLCASPSQLLPNSHGVYDIYGNVAEYATGGKGEGPFY
-156 ATSDKKATN
+156 
-165 LHGGAA
+165 GGAA
-171 SYSSSELVAWYNDN
+171 ASADSFANLSDTSFDKLRLSGKPASRYNEN
-185 KKWQA
+185 N
-190 GANIHGVIDIFGNAA
+190 ANV
-205 EYTCDLGEDGSP
+205 C
-217 VVAFYGWPAESTNKY
+217 
-232 SWKKLQGLTSPA
+232 
-244 ATRLDAYTIGG
+244 
-255 SITDIWGARL
+255 GARL
-265 VYTVPAARTYTLTVT
+265 VYMPPKEQFYSVTVT
-280 LDGTEVS
+280 LDDADVT
-287 KQEGINEGVEVTV
+287 KATVTV
-300 TPPTPAEWH
+300 PEGMTPAELKVGTSVTVSAPTPAEWD
-309 RLSGCTI
+309 RLSGRTV
-316 TPPQEDLQPPT
+316 TPDT
-327 GEALERPYTFQMP
+327 
-340 AADLTFAYTSEPYG
+340 LTFTEAVDAPITFNMPGSDVVIAYTSEPYG

-360 GTATVTHGEETVAA
+360 GMAMVTHDEETISAEN
-374 GKNTQVVEGDT
+374 GTEVVQGDI
-385 VTLTARDPA
+385 VTLLAVESA

-404 TKGEGEPTPIEPTTD
+404 TKDGGEPTPIEPTTD

-426 YSYTIPALQGGETFA
+426 YAYEIPALDGGETFA
-441 FTAHFEKIPYATIT
+441 FTAVIEKIPYAILT

-482 APGEHQR
+482 DPGEHQR
-489 FTDWVVPEG
+489 FTGWVVPEG
-498 IEETNNRFTVS
+498 IEVTNNRFKVS

-547 EGYYYYPGTTLNL
+547 EGYYYPGTTLNL

-603 ITALYE
+603 ITALYK

-626 LGYADTDGA
+626 LGYAGTEN
-635 KAYDLFGSEVAADV
+635 AYTAHELFGSEVAGETT
-649 KLDDGY
+649 LDDGY

-689 EAPSLVGYEGTYA
+689 EAPSLVGYKGTYE

-943 TVQYCVGEATTK
+943 TVKYRVGEATTK
-955 IGTVEVAPGHPL
+955 IGTVEVAPGKPL

-983 LRWELDGTAL
+983 LQWELDGKAL
-993 TENPTLVAGTTT
+993 TENPPLAADQTT

-1011 WEESSVSVDFEYV
+1011 WKESSVFVEFEYV

-1071 PGWPDLGMDGEDYE
+1071 PDYPDSGKDHLDFE
-1085 DGSERFVLKTSFTV
+1085 DGSERFVLKNSFTV

-1104 ITGNLVPIEEPE
+1104 ITGTLEPIEEPE

>member
-25 KYLSYEVQSGTVKE
+25 EYLVYDLSNGNTETV
-39 LTAEEVEKLDV
+39 TAPDV
-50 TDKRWHGTISTT
+50 TSPDYHTGSK
-62 TEDGTQT
+62 
-69 QTTEMLFV
+69 MLFV
-77 QDTDISKDYYIGV
+77 RDTNVPDQDRPYYIGV

-96 QAHHL
+96 QA
-101 GLRQAVS
+101 AVLKWIKDPNTNGWAFGS
-108 NLGSAYG
+108 SDASVFTSLTIPLPTNLS
-115 VEYSNTGF
+115 F
-123 PFASTPTLNN
+123 PTH
-133 KPGLAFP
+133 
-140 KSAQWLA
+140 AQWVAYTDNPATLSDDAKKDINILDGASNWQRIPLVDWYNNYLRASQLA
-147 YASASEGKL
+147 PNSHGVYDIYGNVAEY
-156 ATSDKKATN
+156 ATN
-165 LHGGAA
+165 DKGSGLFYGGATGGRDRLEHLKEGEK
-171 SYSSSELVAWYNDN
+171 SEDLRNN
-185 KKWQA
+185 
-190 GANIHGVIDIFGNAA
+190 GHAA
-205 EYTCDLGEDGSP
+205 DRYGS
-217 VVAFYGWPAESTNKY
+217 
-232 SWKKLQGLTSPA
+232 TSV
-244 ATRLDAYTIGG
+244 Y
-255 SITDIWGARL
+255 GARL
-265 VYTVPAARTYTLTVT
+265 IYMPPKEQLYSVSVSLDNTDVTAQTVTVPEEMDPAELKV
-280 LDGTEVS
+280 GTS
-287 KQEGINEGVEVTV
+287 VTV
-300 TPPTPAEWH
+300 TPPTPAAGK
-309 RLSGCTI
+309 RLNGRTV
-316 TPPQEDLQPPT
+316 TPDT
-327 GEALERPYTFQMP
+327 
-340 AADLTFAYTSEPYG
+340 LTFTEAPDGTLTFTMPTSAVTIAYTSEPYG
-354 TITVEG
+354 TITVAEG
-360 GTATVTHGEETVAA
+360 SATVTHGGVAVEA
-374 GKNTQVVEGDT
+374 GKNTQVVTGDT

-482 APGEHQR
+482 DSGAHQV
-489 FTDWVVPEG
+489 FTGWETPEG
-498 IEETNNRFTVS
+498 IEVTNNRFKVS

-539 TEGGRDDG
+539 TEDGRDDG
-547 EGYYYYPGTTLNL
+547 EGYYYPGTTLNL
-560 NPSGLDGYTHTGW
+560 TPSGLDGYKHDGW
-573 SVTVN
+573 SVDVN
-578 GTETESSL
+578 GKMMTL
-586 QGDSYTIP
+586 QGNSYTIP
-594 ANTYDVSIA
+594 ANTYDVTIA

-609 APTEPGQVEPG
+609 APTEPDQVEPG

-626 LGYADTDGA
+626 LGYTGTEN
-635 KAYDLFGSEVAADV
+635 AYTAPELFGSEVAGETTI
-649 KLDDGY
+649 DDGY
-655 GNVYAFPGYVPT
+655 GNVYAFPGYTPA

-674 LTDGTISYGEPTTVG
+674 LTNGSISYGEPADDAG
-689 EAPSLVGYEGTYA
+689 DPPSLVGYEGSYA
-702 EFWREYMDWW
+702 EFWREYMAWW
-712 QKAYGTESTSYSND
+712 QKAYGTESTSYSNA
-726 ALTLRRVTRATDDPY
+726 ALTLRRVTRTTDDPY

-826 KSDLVAVA
+826 KTDLVAVA
-834 GTPPTDN
+834 GTPPADN
-841 PNAGRGASKDT
+841 PNAGRGADKDKAI
-852 EIKTGMVVHLNN
+852 ETGMVVCSTN

-883 WGSRWEYIGGTVAVG
+883 WGSQWEYVAEGVAVG
-898 GAWNTGWEQCHVD
+898 GARNTGWGQCHVD
-911 KVADGLN
+911 SVADGLN

-943 TVQYCVGEATTK
+943 TVKYRVGETDTE
-955 IGTVEVAPGHPL
+955 IGTVEVAPGKAL

-983 LRWELDGTAL
+983 LRWELDDTAL
-993 TENPTLVAGTTT
+993 TENPTLAAGTTT

-1011 WEESSVSVDFEYV
+1011 WEESSVFVEFEYV
-1024 DCMGPSVGYPG
+1024 NCMGPSVGYPG
-1035 QTICVYPPEGR
+1035 QTICVYPPKGR

-1071 PGWPDLGMDGEDYE
+1071 PGWPDLGMDGEDFE

-1116 PEPEP
+1116 PEV

>member
-25 KYLSYEVQSGTVKE
+25 EYLVYDLSSGTTETVTNPVV
-39 LTAEEVEKLDV
+39 TAPEYHTGSK
-50 TDKRWHGTISTT
+50 
-62 TEDGTQT
+62 
-69 QTTEMLFV
+69 MLFV
-77 QDTDISKDYYIGV
+77 RDPNVADKTYYIGV
-90 FEVTQA
+90 FEVTRA
-96 QAHHL
+96 QAATL
-101 GLRQAVS
+101 KWTGLS
-108 NLGSAYG
+108 ENNDDGWAYG
-115 VEYSNTGF
+115 TDTE
-123 PFASTPTLNN
+123 STFTSAAHSLPEN
-133 KPGLAFP
+133 LAFP
-140 KSAQWLA
+140 THAQWKA
-147 YASASEGKL
+147 YTDDPATLSDDAEMDINIKGGASRVTISLEKWYSNHLCASPSELVSNSHGVYDIYGNVAEYVTGGKGEGPFYGGAAADSRTQLSEGKF
-156 ATSDKKATN
+156 SDN
-165 LHGGAA
+165 LRNQGKAA
-171 SYSSSELVAWYNDN
+171 SRYKRYNEN
-185 KKWQA
+185 
-190 GANIHGVIDIFGNAA
+190 V
-205 EYTCDLGEDGSP
+205 C
-217 VVAFYGWPAESTNKY
+217 
-232 SWKKLQGLTSPA
+232 
-244 ATRLDAYTIGG
+244 
-255 SITDIWGARL
+255 GARL
-265 VYTVPAARTYTLTVT
+265 VYMPPKEQFYSVTVT
-280 LDGTEVS
+280 LDNADVT
-287 KQEGINEGVEVTV
+287 KATVTV
-300 TPPTPAEWH
+300 PEGMTPAELKVGTSVTVSAPTPAEWH
-309 RLSGCTI
+309 RLSGRTVTPDSLTFTEAVDAPI
-316 TPPQEDLQPPT
+316 TFDMPT
-327 GEALERPYTFQMP
+327 GNVTI
-340 AADLTFAYTSEPYG
+340 AYTSEPYG

-360 GTATVTHGEETVAA
+360 GTAKVTHGEETVTA
-374 GKNTQVVEGDT
+374 GKNTQVVTGDT

-472 NGQEVTLVAN
+472 NEQEVTLVAN
-482 APGEHQR
+482 APGEHQC

-498 IEETNNRFTVS
+498 IEVTDNRFKVS

-515 ETLTFEAKI
+515 ETLAFEAKI

-539 TEGGRDDG
+539 TEDGRDDG
-547 EGYYYYPGTTLNL
+547 EGYYYPGTTLNL

-603 ITALYE
+603 ITALYK

-626 LGYADTDGA
+626 LGYADTEGP

-655 GNVYAFPGYVPT
+655 GNVYAFPGYTPA
-667 GTIATFD
+667 GAIATFD
-674 LTDGTISYGEPTTVG
+674 LTDNTISYGEPAADAG
-689 EAPSLVGYEGTYA
+689 EQPSLVGYEGTYA
-702 EFWREYMDWW
+702 EFWRKYMEWW

-765 DAKDLAFLDGK
+765 DAKNLAFLDGK
-776 IGDAKPYCFN
+776 TGDAKPYCFN
-786 LNVTGF
+786 LNVSGF
-792 NKENR
+792 TPTER
-797 DALFDAG
+797 EELFDAG

-826 KSDLVAVA
+826 KSDLIAVA

-918 WSRPSGLTLDVAFR
+918 WSRPSGLTYDVAFR

-943 TVQYCVGEATTK
+943 TVQYRVGEATTE
-955 IGTVEVAPGHPL
+955 IGTVEVAPGKPL

-983 LRWELDGTAL
+983 LRWELDGKAL
-993 TENPTLVAGTTT
+993 TANPTLAAGTTT

-1011 WEESSVSVDFEYV
+1011 WEESSVFVEFEYV

-1046 QFVPHSHAIDM
+1046 QFVPNRVAIELSNRDVL
-1057 SAEDE
+1057 ERFD
-1062 DAIVEDFIW
+1062 
-1071 PGWPDLGMDGEDYE
+1071 WPDYPDSGKDHLDFE

-1104 ITGNLVPIEEPE
+1104 ITGTLEPIEEPE
-1116 PEPEP
+1116 PEV

>member
-39 LTAEEVEKLDV
+39 LTAEEVENLDV
-50 TDKRWHGTISTT
+50 TDERWHETITA
-62 TEDGTQT
+62 EDGTQT
-69 QTTEMLFV
+69 KTTEMLFV
-77 QDTDISKDYYIGV
+77 QDTDISTEYYIGV

-96 QAHHL
+96 QAYHL

-108 NLGSAYG
+108 SLGSAYG
-115 VEYSNTGF
+115 VEYSNTNF
-123 PFASTPTLNN
+123 PFASMPTLNN

-147 YASASEGKL
+147 YASTSEGKL

-165 LHGGAA
+165 LRGGATIA
-171 SYSSSELVAWYNDN
+171 SSSELVAWYND

-217 VVAFYGWPAESTNKY
+217 VVAFYGWPAESNNKY
-232 SWKKLQGLTSPA
+232 SWGKLQALTSPA
-244 ATRLDAYTIGG
+244 ATKLDADTIGG

-287 KQEGINEGVEVTV
+287 KQEDLNEGDMVMVE
-300 TPPTPAEWH
+300 PPEVAEGN
-309 RLSGCTI
+309 RLSGCSI
-316 TPPQEDLQPPT
+316 IPPQENLKPPT
-327 GEALERPYTFQMP
+327 DLESWYRFPMP

-360 GTATVTHGEETVAA
+360 GTAKVTHGEETVTA

-385 VTLTARDPA
+385 VTLTAREPA

-404 TKGEGEPTPIEPTTD
+404 TVGEGEPTPIEPTTD

-489 FTDWVVPEG
+489 FTGWVVPED

-515 ETLTFEAKI
+515 EKLTFEAKI

-547 EGYYYYPGTTLNL
+547 EGYYYPGTTLNL

-603 ITALYE
+603 ITALYK

-626 LGYADTDGA
+626 LGYADTEGT

-655 GNVYAFPGYVPT
+655 GNVYAFPGYTPA
-667 GTIATFD
+667 GAIATFD
-674 LTDGTISYGEPTTVG
+674 LTDNTISYGEPAADAG
-689 EAPSLVGYEGTYA
+689 KAPAWEGYKGTYK
-702 EFWREYMDWW
+702 EFWREYMEWW
-712 QKAYGTESTSYSND
+712 QKAYGTESSSLSAT
-726 ALTLRRVTRATDDPY
+726 AITLRRVTPASGDE
-741 DDFYL
+741 FYL

-751 SIANVAYLQKLCLP
+751 PIGNVANLLDLTAEKVGNPWVWECLAPLSKSSTDVYRYLDVFKPTGYEYLNDNYPFAKL
-765 DAKDLAFLDGK
+765 AQM
-776 IGDAKPYCFN
+776 IG
-786 LNVTGF
+786 
-792 NKENR
+792 ER
-797 DALFDAG
+797 
-804 FDVSKLPALVG
+804 
-815 KAFGVTVTVPS
+815 FGVQASLPS
-826 KSDLVAVA
+826 SADLVAVGA
-834 GTPPTDN
+834 GSATTEN
-841 PNAGRGASKDT
+841 PQAGQGYGRDTAIKEEMVIGSDSSNAA
-852 EIKTGMVVHLNN
+852 NN
-864 NTVKTVH
+864 KADA
-871 GMDPDPYGFYGI
+871 MKADPYGFYGI
-883 WGSRWEYIGGTVAVG
+883 WGSYWEACTNGYVGSSRKYSLSVAYST
-898 GAWNTGWEQCHVD
+898 NIETGRNFITT
-911 KVADGLN
+911 A
-918 WSRPSGLTLDVAFR
+918 AFR

-943 TVQYCVGEATTK
+943 TVQYRVGEATTK
-955 IGTVEVAPGHPL
+955 IGEVEVAPGQPL

-983 LRWELDGTAL
+983 LRWELDDEAL
-993 TENPTLVAGTTT
+993 TVNPTLAADQTT

-1011 WEESSVSVDFEYV
+1011 WEESSVFVEFEYV

-1116 PEPEP
+1116 PEV

>member
-50 TDKRWHGTISTT
+50 TDKRWHETITA
-62 TEDGTQT
+62 EDGTQT
-69 QTTEMLFV
+69 KTTEMLFV

-101 GLRQAVS
+101 GLGQAVS

-147 YASASEGKL
+147 YASDADGKPDL
-156 ATSDKKATN
+156 VDKRETN
-165 LHGGAA
+165 VYGGS
-171 SYSSSELVAWYNDN
+171 SYGSSRTPLVWYTD
-185 KKWQA
+185 A
-190 GANIHGVIDIFGNAA
+190 VYRANTHGVVDIFGNVA
-205 EYTCDLGEDGSP
+205 EYVCDPETGDA
-217 VVAFYGWPAESTNKY
+217 AFYGWYTNNQNY
-232 SWKKLQGLTSPA
+232 SWNKLQQATTA
-244 ATRLDAYTIGG
+244 AGTELQASTISNSNPEYTR
-255 SITDIWGARL
+255 IWGARL
-265 VYTVPAARTYTLTVT
+265 VYTTPAARTYTLTVT
-280 LDGTEVS
+280 LDGVEVPNS
-287 KQEGINEGVEVTV
+287 KQEGLKEGDMVMVNPPEV
-300 TPPTPAEWH
+300 AEWH
-309 RLSGCTI
+309 RLSGRTV
-316 TPPQEDLQPPT
+316 TQGNLT
-327 GEALERPYTFQMP
+327 FTEALDAPLTFDMP
-340 AADLTFAYTSEPYG
+340 AENVTIAYTSEPYG

-360 GTATVTHGEETVAA
+360 GTATVTHGEEIVAA
-374 GKNTQVVEGDT
+374 GKNTQVVEEDI
-385 VTLTARDPA
+385 VTLTAREPA
-394 AYERFTGWTV
+394 AYEKFVKWTV

-441 FTAHFEKIPYATIT
+441 FTAVFEKIPYATIT
-455 VKNGHAEV
+455 VKNGYAQV

-472 NGQEVTLVAN
+472 NDDVVTLVAN
-482 APGEHQR
+482 DPGEHQV
-489 FTDWVVPEG
+489 FTGWVVPEG
-498 IEETNNRFTVS
+498 IEVTNNRFTVS

-515 ETLTFEAKI
+515 ETLAFEAKI

-539 TEGGRDDG
+539 TEGGTEG
-547 EGYYYYPGTTLNL
+547 EGYYYPGTTLNL

-586 QGDSYTIP
+586 QGNSYTIP
-594 ANTYDVSIA
+594 ANTYDVTIA
-603 ITALYE
+603 ITALYK
-609 APTEPGQVEPG
+609 APTEPGEVDPG

-626 LGYADTDGA
+626 LGYADTEGT

-918 WSRPSGLTLDVAFR
+918 WSRPSGLTYDVAFR

-955 IGTVEVAPGHPL
+955 IGTVEVAPGKPL
-967 FADFEKATPV
+967 FADFEKAMPV

-983 LRWELDGTAL
+983 LRWELDGKAQK
-993 TENPTLVAGTTT
+993 ENPTLAADQTT

-1116 PEPEP
+1116 PEV

>member
-25 KYLSYEVQSGTVKE
+25 EYLVYDLSTKTTETV
-39 LTAEEVEKLDV
+39 TNPDV
-50 TDKRWHGTISTT
+50 TADEYHTGS
-62 TEDGTQT
+62 
-69 QTTEMLFV
+69 EMLFV
-77 QDTDISKDYYIGV
+77 RDTTVADQTYYIGV
-90 FEVTQA
+90 FEVTRA
-96 QAHHL
+96 QAKQMNWK
-101 GLRQAVS
+101 GAS
-108 NLGSAYG
+108 EGGGWAYG
-115 VEYSNTGF
+115 TDKESNF
-123 PFASTPTLNN
+123 VDHSLPAN
-133 KPGLAFP
+133 LAFP
-140 KSAQWLA
+140 THAQWIA
-147 YASASEGKL
+147 YTDDPASLSDDAKKDINIINGASSLTISVSDWYNKYLCASSSQLKPNSHGVYDIYGNVAEYATGGEG
-156 ATSDKKATN
+156 TGPFSGPFY
-165 LHGGAA
+165 GGAA
-171 SYSSSELVAWYNDN
+171 RVDKFLHLLETSTDN
-185 KKWQA
+185 LRTQGKA
-190 GANIHGVIDIFGNAA
+190 ASRYGEANV
-205 EYTCDLGEDGSP
+205 C
-217 VVAFYGWPAESTNKY
+217 
-232 SWKKLQGLTSPA
+232 
-244 ATRLDAYTIGG
+244 
-255 SITDIWGARL
+255 GARL
-265 VYTVPAARTYTLTVT
+265 VYMPPKEQLYSVSVSLDNEDVTETTVTVPERMDPAALAV
-280 LDGTEVS
+280 GTS
-287 KQEGINEGVEVTV
+287 VTV
-300 TPPTPAEWH
+300 APPTPAAGK
-309 RLSGCTI
+309 RLSGRTV
-316 TPPQEDLQPPT
+316 TPDT
-327 GEALERPYTFQMP
+327 
-340 AADLTFAYTSEPYG
+340 LTFTEAPDGTLTFNMPTSDVTIAYTSEPYG
-354 TITVEG
+354 TITVAEG
-360 GTATVTHGEETVAA
+360 SATVTHGGVAVEA
-374 GKNTQVVEGDT
+374 GKNTQVVTGDT

-482 APGEHQR
+482 DSGAHQV
-489 FTDWVVPEG
+489 FTGWETPEG
-498 IEETNNRFTVS
+498 IEVTNNPFKVS

-515 ETLTFEAKI
+515 EKLTFEAKI

-534 GTVGG
+534 GTVSG
-539 TEGGRDDG
+539 TEGGCDDG
-547 EGYYYYPGTTLNL
+547 EGYYYPGTTLNL
-560 NPSGLDGYTHTGW
+560 TPSGLDGYKHDGW

-578 GTETESSL
+578 GKMMTL
-586 QGDSYTIP
+586 QGNSYTIP
-594 ANTYDVSIA
+594 ANTYDVTIA

-609 APTEPGQVEPG
+609 APTEPGEVDPG

-626 LGYADTDGA
+626 LGYADA
-635 KAYDLFGSEVAADV
+635 ENAYTAPELFGSEVAGETTI
-649 KLDDGY
+649 DDGY
-655 GNVYAFPGYVPT
+655 GNVYAFPGYTPA

-674 LTDGTISYGEPTTVG
+674 LTNGSISYGEPADDAG
-689 EAPSLVGYEGTYA
+689 DPPSLVGYEGSYA
-702 EFWREYMDWW
+702 GFWREYMAWW

-826 KSDLVAVA
+826 KTDLVAVA
-834 GTPPTDN
+834 GTPPADN
-841 PNAGRGASKDT
+841 PNAGRGADKDKAI
-852 EIKTGMVVHLNN
+852 ETGMVVCSTN

-883 WGSRWEYIGGTVAVG
+883 WGSQWEYVAEGVAVG
-898 GAWNTGWEQCHVD
+898 GARNTGWGQCHVD
-911 KVADGLN
+911 SVADGLN

-943 TVQYCVGEATTK
+943 TVKYRVGETDTE
-955 IGTVEVAPGHPL
+955 IGTVEVVPGKAL

-983 LRWELDGTAL
+983 LRWELDDTAL
-993 TENPTLVAGTTT
+993 TENPTLAAGTTT

-1011 WEESSVSVDFEYV
+1011 WEESSVFVEFEYV
-1024 DCMGPSVGYPG
+1024 NCMGPSVGYPG
-1035 QTICVYPPEGR
+1035 QTICVYPPKGR

-1071 PGWPDLGMDGEDYE
+1071 PGWPDLGMDGEDFE

-1104 ITGNLVPIEEPE
+1104 ITGTLEPIEEPE
-1116 PEPEP
+1116 PEV

>member
-25 KYLSYEVQSGTVKE
+25 EYLVYDLSTGHTETV
-39 LTAEEVEKLDV
+39 TNPDV
-50 TDKRWHGTISTT
+50 TAPEYHTGS
-62 TEDGTQT
+62 
-69 QTTEMLFV
+69 EMLFV
-77 QDTDISKDYYIGV
+77 RDTTVADQTYYIGV

-96 QAHHL
+96 QAKQL
-101 GLRQAVS
+101 
-108 NLGSAYG
+108 NW
-115 VEYSNTGF
+115 TG
-123 PFASTPTLNN
+123 
-133 KPGLAFP
+133 
-140 KSAQWLA
+140 
-147 YASASEGKL
+147 ASEGGGWAYGTSTESNFVNRSLPANVAFPTHAQWKAYTDDP
-156 ATSDKKATN
+156 ATLTNEAKKYINIKGGASSWQTYSSEEWYNDYLCASPSELVSNSHGVYDIYGNVAEYATDGEGVGPFY
-165 LHGGAA
+165 GGAA
-171 SYSSSELVAWYNDN
+171 ASADSFLHLNEGSKDNLRNQGKVA
-185 KKWQA
+185 
-190 GANIHGVIDIFGNAA
+190 
-205 EYTCDLGEDGSP
+205 SR
-217 VVAFYGWPAESTNKY
+217 YGKDHQY
-232 SWKKLQGLTSPA
+232 C
-244 ATRLDAYTIGG
+244 
-255 SITDIWGARL
+255 GARL
-265 VYTVPAARTYTLTVT
+265 VYMPPKEQFYSVTVT
-280 LDGTEVS
+280 LDNADVT
-287 KQEGINEGVEVTV
+287 KATVTV
-300 TPPTPAEWH
+300 PEGMTPAELKVGTSVTVSAPTPAEWH
-309 RLSGCTI
+309 RLKERTV
-316 TPPQEDLQPPT
+316 TPDS
-327 GEALERPYTFQMP
+327 
-340 AADLTFAYTSEPYG
+340 LTFTEAVDAPITFNMPGSDVVIAYTSEPYG

-360 GTATVTHGEETVAA
+360 GMAMVTHDEETISAEN
-374 GKNTQVVEGDT
+374 GTEVVQGDI
-385 VTLTARDPA
+385 VTLLTVESA

-404 TKGEGEPTPIEPTTD
+404 TKDGGEPTPIEPTTD

-441 FTAHFEKIPYATIT
+441 FTAVFEKIPYAIIT
-455 VKNGHAEV
+455 VKNGYAQV

-482 APGEHQR
+482 APGAHQT
-489 FTDWVVPEG
+489 FTGWVVPEG
-498 IEETNNRFTVS
+498 IEVTNNRFTVS

-547 EGYYYYPGTTLNL
+547 EGYYHPGTKLNL
-560 NPSGLDGYTHTGW
+560 TASGLDGYTHTGW

-586 QGDSYTIP
+586 QGNSYTIP

-603 ITALYE
+603 ITALYK

-626 LGYADTDGA
+626 LGYADADGA

-655 GNVYAFPGYVPT
+655 GNVYAFPGYTPA
-667 GTIATFD
+667 GAIATFD
-674 LTDGTISYGEPTTVG
+674 LTDNTISYGEPAADA
-689 EAPSLVGYEGTYA
+689 EEQPSWVGYEGTYA
-702 EFWREYMDWW
+702 EFWREYMAWW

-751 SIANVAYLQKLCLP
+751 SIGNVAYLQKLCLP

-786 LNVTGF
+786 PNVTGF
-792 NKENR
+792 IPTER
-797 DALFDAG
+797 DNLFDAG
-804 FDVSKLPALVG
+804 FDVSKLPAMVG

-826 KSDLVAVA
+826 KTDLVAVA
-834 GTPPTDN
+834 GTPPGDN
-841 PNAGRGASKDT
+841 PNAGRGAGKDT
-852 EIKTGMVVHLNN
+852 AIETEMVVHLNN

-871 GMDPDPYGFYGI
+871 GMDADPYGFYGI
-883 WGSRWEYIGGTVAVG
+883 WGSQWEYVAEGVAVG
-898 GAWNTGWEQCHVD
+898 GARNTGWGQCHVD
-911 KVADGLN
+911 SVADGLN

-943 TVQYCVGEATTK
+943 TVQYRVGEATTK
-955 IGTVEVAPGHPL
+955 IGTVEVAPGKPL

-983 LRWELDGTAL
+983 LWWELDDKAL
-993 TENPTLVAGTTT
+993 TKNPPLAADQTT

-1071 PGWPDLGMDGEDYE
+1071 PGWPDLGMDDEDFE

-1116 PEPEP
+1116 PEV

>member
-50 TDKRWHGTISTT
+50 TDKRWHETIT

-69 QTTEMLFV
+69 KTTEMLFV
-77 QDTDISKDYYIGV
+77 QDTDISTEYYIGV

-96 QAHHL
+96 QAYHL
-101 GLRQAVS
+101 GLRPAVS

-147 YASASEGKL
+147 YASTSEGKL
-156 ATSDKKATN
+156 ATSDRKATN
-165 LHGGAA
+165 LRGGAIIT
-171 SYSSSELVAWYNDN
+171 SSSELVAWYND

-205 EYTCDLGEDGSP
+205 EYTCDLGEDGTP
-217 VVAFYGWPAESTNKY
+217 VVAFYGWPAESNNKY
-232 SWKKLQGLTSPA
+232 SWGKLQALTSPA
-244 ATRLDAYTIGG
+244 ATKLDADTIGG

-287 KQEGINEGVEVTV
+287 KQEDLNEGDMVMVE
-300 TPPTPAEWH
+300 PPEVAEGN
-309 RLSGCTI
+309 RLSGCSI
-316 TPPQEDLQPPT
+316 IPPQENLKPPT
-327 GEALERPYTFQMP
+327 DLESWYRFPMP

-360 GTATVTHGEETVAA
+360 GTAKVTHGEETVAA

-385 VTLTARDPA
+385 VTLTAREPA
-394 AYERFTGWTV
+394 AYEKFVKWTV
-404 TKGEGEPTPIEPTTD
+404 TVGEETTDIAPTTD

-482 APGEHQR
+482 DPGAHQT
-489 FTDWVVPEG
+489 FTGWVVPEG
-498 IEETNNRFTVS
+498 IEVTNNRFTVS

-515 ETLTFEAKI
+515 ETLAFEAKI

-547 EGYYYYPGTTLNL
+547 EGYYYPGTTLNL

-573 SVTVN
+573 SVDVN
-578 GTETESSL
+578 GTETTL
-586 QGDSYTIP
+586 QGLSYTIP

-626 LGYADTDGA
+626 LGYTGTENVYTAHE
-635 KAYDLFGSEVAADV
+635 LFGSEVAADV

-655 GNVYAFPGYVPT
+655 GNVYAFPGYTPA
-667 GTIATFD
+667 GAIATFD
-674 LTDGTISYGEPTTVG
+674 LTDNTISYGEPAADAG
-689 EAPSLVGYEGTYA
+689 EQPSLVGYEGTYA
-702 EFWREYMDWW
+702 EFWREYMAWW
-712 QKAYGTESTSYSND
+712 QKAYGTESTSYSNA

-751 SIANVAYLQKLCLP
+751 SMANVAYLQKLCVPNEKERLT
-765 DAKDLAFLDGK
+765 FLDGRT
-776 IGDAKPYCFN
+776 GDAKPYCFTKDF
-786 LNVTGF
+786 LGIEMT
-792 NKENR
+792 ER
-797 DALFDAG
+797 DALIMRYPVPKVLSMIG
-804 FDVSKLPALVG
+804 E
-815 KAFGVTVTVPS
+815 AFEVTVAAPN

-834 GTPPTDN
+834 GTPPADN
-841 PNAGRGASKDT
+841 PGAGQGANKDT
-852 EIKTGMVVHLNN
+852 KIVKGMVVCSTN
-864 NTVKTVH
+864 NTVTTVY

-883 WGSRWEYIGGTVAVG
+883 WGSQWEYVAEGVAVG
-898 GAWNTGWEQCHVD
+898 GARDRGFGACYVDNDEGFTIEWN
-911 KVADGLN
+911 
-918 WSRPSGLTLDVAFR
+918 RPYGITFDTTFR

-943 TVQYCVGEATTK
+943 TVQYRVGEATTE

-983 LRWELDGTAL
+983 LRWELDGEAL
-993 TENPTLVAGTTT
+993 TANPTLAAGTTT

-1011 WEESSVSVDFEYV
+1011 WEESSVFVEFEYV

-1046 QFVPHSHAIDM
+1046 QFKPNRVAIELSNRDVL
-1057 SAEDE
+1057 ERFD
-1062 DAIVEDFIW
+1062 
-1071 PGWPDLGMDGEDYE
+1071 WPDYPDSGKDHLDFE

-1104 ITGNLVPIEEPE
+1104 ITGTLEPIEEPE
-1116 PEPEP
+1116 PEV

>member
-13 AFAFA
+13 AFAFV

-50 TDKRWHGTISTT
+50 TDKRWHATITA
-62 TEDGTQT
+62 EDGTQT
-69 QTTEMLFV
+69 KTTEMLFV
-77 QDTDISKDYYIGV
+77 QDTDISTEYYIGV

-96 QAHHL
+96 QAYHL
-101 GLRQAVS
+101 GLRPAVS

-115 VEYSNTGF
+115 VEYSTNNF

-140 KSAQWLA
+140 KSDQWLA
-147 YASASEGKL
+147 YASDADGKPDL
-156 ATSDKKATN
+156 VDKRETN
-165 LHGGAA
+165 VYGGS
-171 SYSSSELVAWYNDN
+171 SYGSSRTPLVWYTD
-185 KKWQA
+185 A
-190 GANIHGVIDIFGNAA
+190 VYRANTHGVVDIFGNVA
-205 EYTCDLGEDGSP
+205 EYVCDPETGDA
-217 VVAFYGWPAESTNKY
+217 AFYGWYTNNQNY
-232 SWKKLQGLTSPA
+232 SWNKLQQATTA
-244 ATRLDAYTIGG
+244 AGTELQASTISNSNPEYTR
-255 SITDIWGARL
+255 IWGARL
-265 VYTVPAARTYTLTVT
+265 VYTTPAARTYTLTVT

-316 TPPQEDLQPPT
+316 TPPQENLQPPT

-354 TITVEG
+354 TITVAEG
-360 GTATVTHGEETVAA
+360 SATVTHAGEPVA
-374 GKNTQVVEGDT
+374 GTEVVAGDT
-385 VTLTARDPA
+385 VTLTAREPGA
-394 AYERFTGWTV
+394 HERFTGWTV
-404 TKGEGEPTPIEPTTD
+404 TVGEGEPTPIEPTTD
-419 EETQESV
+419 DETQESA
-426 YSYTIPALQGGETFA
+426 YTYTIPELQGGETFA
-441 FTAHFEKIPYATIT
+441 FTAHFEIIPYATLT
-455 VKNGHAEV
+455 VKNGYAQV
-463 NGETVTEVV
+463 NGTTVTEVV
-472 NGQEVTLVAN
+472 NGDEVTLFHN
-482 APGEHQR
+482 ALGAHQV
-489 FTDWVVPEG
+489 FNDWVAPED
-498 IEETNNRFTVS
+498 ITVENNRFTVS
-509 GLTGQG
+509 GLTGLG
-515 ETLTFEAKI
+515 ERLTFEAKI

-534 GTVGG
+534 GKVSG
-539 TEGGRDDG
+539 TEGGHNDG
-547 EGYYYYPGTTLNL
+547 EGYYYPGTTLNL
-560 NPSGLDGYTHTGW
+560 TPSGLDGYTHTGW

-603 ITALYE
+603 ITALYK

-626 LGYADTDGA
+626 LGYADTEGT

-655 GNVYAFPGYVPT
+655 GNVYAFPGYTPA
-667 GTIATFD
+667 GAIATFD
-674 LTDGTISYGEPTTVG
+674 LTDNTISYGEPAADAG
-689 EAPSLVGYEGTYA
+689 EQPSLVGYEGTYA
-702 EFWREYMDWW
+702 EFWRKYMEWW

-765 DAKDLAFLDGK
+765 DAKNLAFLDGK
-776 IGDAKPYCFN
+776 TGDAKPYCFN

-792 NKENR
+792 TPTER
-797 DALFDAG
+797 EELFDAG

-826 KSDLVAVA
+826 KSDLIAVA

-918 WSRPSGLTLDVAFR
+918 WSRPSGLTYDVAFR

-943 TVQYCVGEATTK
+943 TVQYRVGEATTE
-955 IGTVEVAPGHPL
+955 IGTVEVAPGKPL

-983 LRWELDGTAL
+983 LRWELGGEAL
-993 TENPTLVAGTTT
+993 TVNPTLAAGTTT

-1011 WEESSVSVDFEYV
+1011 WEESSVFVEFEYV
-1024 DCMGPSVGYPG
+1024 NCMGPSVGYPG

-1046 QFVPHSHAIDM
+1046 QFVPNRVAIELSNRDVL
-1057 SAEDE
+1057 ERFD
-1062 DAIVEDFIW
+1062 
-1071 PGWPDLGMDGEDYE
+1071 WPDYPDSGKDHLDFE

-1104 ITGNLVPIEEPE
+1104 ITGTLVPIEEPE
-1116 PEPEP
+1116 PEV